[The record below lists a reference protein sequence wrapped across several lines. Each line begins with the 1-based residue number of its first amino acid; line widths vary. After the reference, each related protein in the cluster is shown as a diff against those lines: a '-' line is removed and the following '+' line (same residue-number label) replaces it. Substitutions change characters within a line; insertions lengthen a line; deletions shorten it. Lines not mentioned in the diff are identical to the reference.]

1 VLRRLWALIQKEF
14 IQVVRDRATLTLLLV
29 APFLQLALLS
39 TAIHMD
45 IKHIPMVVADQS
57 RDAASRAYLS
67 ALVASDSF
75 DIVAAAPGAAEVI
88 RAIDAGQASIG
99 VIIPP
104 DFADRVARRDAQA
117 LLVLDGSN
125 GFTTQSASA
134 AASAIS
140 QQYAVSL
147 LQRQVSPLVNAHVQI
162 LYNPD
167 LKDLWFLIP
176 GLVANSLQAQTLL
189 LTSMAVVRERERGT
203 IEALLVT
210 PIRPV
215 ELMLAKTIPN
225 LAIVACNIVTVLAL
239 SRLVFGVPFQGS
251 LPLFLGLACIYA
263 ICGLGLG
270 LVISTAAQSQ
280 TQAMQLTVLITFA
293 AQFLAGFLFPP
304 YALPLLL
311 RALSYAIPL
320 TYFVPIARGIFLK
333 GIGLAELWGQLLAL
347 LVLLGV
353 ILFAAARLFRQ
364 RLD

>member
-1 VLRRLWALIQKEF
+1 MLRRLWALIQKEF
-14 IQVVRDRATLTLLLV
+14 IQVARERATLILLLI
-29 APFLQLALLS
+29 APFLQLALIS

-45 IKHIPMVVADQS
+45 IRHIAMVVADQS

-67 ALVASDSF
+67 ALTASDSF
-75 DIVAAAPGAAEVI
+75 DIVSEVASQGDVI
-88 RAIDAGQASIG
+88 RAIDVGQASIG
-99 VIIPP
+99 VVIPP
-104 DFADRVARRDAQA
+104 EFADRVARREAQV
-117 LLVLDGSN
+117 LLVVDGSN
-125 GFTTQSASA
+125 AFTAQSASA

-147 LQRQVSPLVNAHVQI
+147 LQRQVVPAVNADIHI

-176 GLVANSLQAQTLL
+176 GLIANTLQAQTLG
-189 LTSMAVVRERERGT
+189 LTAMAVVRERERGT

-210 PIRPV
+210 PIRPL

-225 LAIVACNIVTVLAL
+225 IAIVTCNIVTVLAL
-239 SRLVFGVPFQGS
+239 STLVFGVPFQGS
-251 LPLFLGLACIYA
+251 IPLFFGLACIYA
-263 ICGLGLG
+263 VCGLGLG
-270 LVISTAAQSQ
+270 LVISTVAQSQ
-280 TQAMQLTVLITFA
+280 TQAMQLTLLITFA
-293 AQFLAGFLFPP
+293 SMFLAGFLFPA
-304 YALPLLL
+304 YALPAPL

-333 GIGLAELWGQLLAL
+333 GIGIADLWVQALAL
-347 LVLLGV
+347 VVLLGV

>member
-1 VLRRLWALIQKEF
+1 MLRRIWALIQKEF
-14 IQVVRDRATLTLLLV
+14 IQVVRERSTLISLLV

-45 IKHIPMVVADQS
+45 IRHIPMVVADQS

-75 DIVAAAPGAAEVI
+75 DIVAEVPSATAVI
-88 RAIDAGQASIG
+88 HAIDGGQASIG
-99 VIIPP
+99 VVIPP
-104 DFADRVARRDAQA
+104 DFADSVERREAQA
-117 LLVLDGSN
+117 LLVVDGSN
-125 GFTTQSASA
+125 AFTAQSAST

-147 LQRQVSPLVNAHVQI
+147 LQRQVAPPVTAHIQI

-176 GLVANSLQAQTLL
+176 GLLANTLQAQTLG
-189 LTSMAVVRERERGT
+189 LTAMAVVRERERGT

-215 ELMLAKTIPN
+215 ELMLAKTIPSI
-225 LAIVACNIVTVLAL
+225 AIVACNIVTVLAL
-239 SRLVFGVPFQGS
+239 STLVFGVPFQGS
-251 LPLFLGLACIYA
+251 LPLFFGLACIYA
-263 ICGLGLG
+263 VCGLGLG

-280 TQAMQLTVLITFA
+280 TQAMQLTLLIAFA
-293 AQFLAGFLFPP
+293 AMFLAGFLFPP
-304 YALPLLL
+304 YALPSPL
-311 RALSYAIPL
+311 RALSYIIPL

-333 GIGLAELWGQLLAL
+333 GIGLAELWGQTLAL
-347 LVLLGV
+347 VVLLGV